1 MSDETRKRKR
11 SKRQAPF
18 SRDSF
23 GDVDR
28 FFEEM
33 EKMMEEEFE
42 KFTEGLPKEY
52 ARERRLPDGSII
64 REFGP
69 FVHGYSVKITDGK
82 PEVREFGNVRSGK
95 RGPLV
100 MEEREPLIDVV
111 ESEGEIHVVAELP
124 GVETEDIKLKGVK
137 NTLTISVDAPQH
149 KYYKTVDLPVKVNVN
164 QAKTT
169 YKNGVLEVIL
179 PKPKKNL

>member
-11 SKRQAPF
+11 SKRRAPF

-28 FFEEM
+28 LFEEM

-42 KFTEGLPKEY
+42 QFTEGLPKEY
-52 ARERRLPDGSII
+52 VKERRLPDGSII

-69 FVHGYSVKITDGK
+69 FVYGHSVKITDGK
-82 PEVREFGNVRSGK
+82 PEVREFGNVRPSK

-100 MEEREPLIDVV
+100 MEEREPLIDIV
-111 ESEGEIHVVAELP
+111 ESDGEIHVVAELP
-124 GVETEDIKLKGVK
+124 GVEKDDIKLSGVE
-137 NTLTISVDAPQH
+137 NTLTISVDTPQH
-149 KYYKTVDLPVKVNVN
+149 KYYKTVNLPIKVNVS
-164 QAKTT
+164 QAKST

-179 PKPKKNL
+179 PKP